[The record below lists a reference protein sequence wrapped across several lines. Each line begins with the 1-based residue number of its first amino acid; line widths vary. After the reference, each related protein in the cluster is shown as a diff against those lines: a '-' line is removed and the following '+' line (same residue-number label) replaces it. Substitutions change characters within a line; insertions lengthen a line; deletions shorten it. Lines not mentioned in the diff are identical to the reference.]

1 MTFNKIVV
9 MVFISLLAIST
20 TSQAQSAL
28 DNKYFAQQLEI
39 DKKKRIKHALKKKK
53 RAEAAAAAAAAA
65 AKTAAPVAQPKP
77 SVSKATAPAP
87 AMMGDCKQ
95 IQAHYKKMCMTK
107 GDMIRWIK

>member
-53 RAEAAAAAAAAA
+53 RAEAAAAAA
-65 AKTAAPVAQPKP
+65 KTAAPVAQPKP

>member
-1 MTFNKIVV
+1 

-28 DNKYFAQQLEI
+28 DNKYFEQQLEI

-53 RAEAAAAAAAAA
+53 REAAAAAKA
-65 AKTAAPVAQPKP
+65 AAPVAQPKP
-77 SVSKATAPAP
+77 SVSKATTPAP

>member
-53 RAEAAAAAAAAA
+53 RAEAAAAAAAAKA
-65 AKTAAPVAQPKP
+65 QAPVVAPVVK
-77 SVSKATAPAP
+77 SKSSAPAP
-87 AMMGDCKQ
+87 AVMGNCKQ
-95 IQAHYKKMCMTK
+95 MQAHYKKMCMTK
-107 GDMIRWIK
+107 GDMIRWVK

>member
-53 RAEAAAAAAAAA
+53 RAEAAAAAAAAKA
-65 AKTAAPVAQPKP
+65 QAPVVAPVVK
-77 SVSKATAPAP
+77 SKSSAPAP
-87 AMMGDCKQ
+87 APAVMGNCKQ
-95 IQAHYKKMCMTK
+95 MQAHYKKMCMTK
-107 GDMIRWIK
+107 GDMIRWVK

>member
-53 RAEAAAAAAAAA
+53 RAEAAAANA
-65 AKTAAPVAQPKP
+65 AAPVAQPKP

>member
-1 MTFNKIVV
+1 

-53 RAEAAAAAAAAA
+53 RAEAAAAAAAA
-65 AKTAAPVAQPKP
+65 KTAAPVAQSKP

>member
-53 RAEAAAAAAAAA
+53 RAEAAAA
-65 AKTAAPVAQPKP
+65 KTAAPVAQPKP
-77 SVSKATAPAP
+77 SVSKATAPAPAPAP

>member
-28 DNKYFAQQLEI
+28 DNKYFEQQLEI

-53 RAEAAAAAAAAA
+53 REAAAAAAAAA
-65 AKTAAPVAQPKP
+65 KAAAPVAQPKP
-77 SVSKATAPAP
+77 SVSKATTPAP

>member
-53 RAEAAAAAAAAA
+53 RAEAAAAAAAAKA
-65 AKTAAPVAQPKP
+65 QAPVVAPVVK
-77 SVSKATAPAP
+77 SKSSAPASAP
-87 AMMGDCKQ
+87 AVMGNCKQ
-95 IQAHYKKMCMTK
+95 MQAHYKKMCMTK
-107 GDMIRWIK
+107 GDMIRWVK

>member
-1 MTFNKIVV
+1 

-53 RAEAAAAAAAAA
+53 RAEAAA

>member
-1 MTFNKIVV
+1 

-28 DNKYFAQQLEI
+28 DNKYFEQQLEI

-53 RAEAAAAAAAAA
+53 REAAAAAAAAA
-65 AKTAAPVAQPKP
+65 KAAAPVAQPKP
-77 SVSKATAPAP
+77 SVSKATTPAP

>member
-53 RAEAAAAAAAAA
+53 RAEAAIAKAQAPVVAPVVKSKSSAAA
-65 AKTAAPVAQPKP
+65 
-77 SVSKATAPAP
+77 PAV
-87 AMMGDCKQ
+87 MGNCKQ
-95 IQAHYKKMCMTK
+95 MQAHYKKMCMTK
-107 GDMIRWIK
+107 GDMIRWVK

>member
-28 DNKYFAQQLEI
+28 DNKYFEQQLEI
-39 DKKKRIKHALKKKK
+39 DKKKRIRHAEKKKK
-53 RAEAAAAAAAAA
+53 RAEAAAAAAAAKA
-65 AKTAAPVAQPKP
+65 AAPVAQPKP
-77 SVSKATAPAP
+77 SVSKATTPAP

>member
-53 RAEAAAAAAAAA
+53 RAEAAAAAATAKAQAPVVAPVVKSKSSAAA
-65 AKTAAPVAQPKP
+65 
-77 SVSKATAPAP
+77 PAV
-87 AMMGDCKQ
+87 MGNCKQ
-95 IQAHYKKMCMTK
+95 MQAHYKKMCMTK
-107 GDMIRWIK
+107 GDMIRWVK

>member
-28 DNKYFAQQLEI
+28 DNKYFEQQLEI
-39 DKKKRIKHALKKKK
+39 DKKKRIRHAEKKKK
-53 RAEAAAAAAAAA
+53 RAEAAAAAAI
-65 AKTAAPVAQPKP
+65 AKAQAPVAVPVKRP
-77 SVSKATAPAP
+77 VSKAAAP
-87 AMMGDCKQ
+87 MMGDCKQ

-107 GDMIRWIK
+107 GDMIRWVK

>member
-53 RAEAAAAAAAAA
+53 RAEAAAAAAV

-95 IQAHYKKMCMTK
+95 IQVHYKKMCMTK

>member
-1 MTFNKIVV
+1 

-28 DNKYFAQQLEI
+28 DNKYFEQQLEI
-39 DKKKRIKHALKKKK
+39 DKKKRIKHAEKKKK
-53 RAEAAAAAAAAA
+53 RAEAAAAAAAA
-65 AKTAAPVAQPKP
+65 KDAAPVAQPKP
-77 SVSKATAPAP
+77 SVSKATVPAL
-87 AMMGDCKQ
+87 AIKGKNCKQ

>member
-1 MTFNKIVV
+1 MKLNKIVGILFV
-9 MVFISLLAIST
+9 SLLIMST

-28 DNKYFAQQLEI
+28 DNKYFAQQLEYEE
-39 DKKKRIKHALKKKK
+39 KKRIRNAEKKKK
-53 RAEAAAAAAAAA
+53 RAETAAAAAD
-65 AKTAAPVAQPKP
+65 AKAAAPVVQPKP
-77 SVSKATAPAP
+77 SVSKATTPAP

>member
-28 DNKYFAQQLEI
+28 DNKYFEQQLEI
-39 DKKKRIKHALKKKK
+39 DKKKRIRHAEKKKK
-53 RAEAAAAAAAAA
+53 RAEAAAAAAV
-65 AKTAAPVAQPKP
+65 AKAAAPVAQPKP
-77 SVSKATAPAP
+77 SVSKATTPAP

>member
-28 DNKYFAQQLEI
+28 DNKYFEQQLEI
-39 DKKKRIKHALKKKK
+39 DKKKRIRHAEKKKK
-53 RAEAAAAAAAAA
+53 RAEAAAAAAKA
-65 AKTAAPVAQPKP
+65 AAPVAQPKP
-77 SVSKATAPAP
+77 SVSKATTPAP

>member
-1 MTFNKIVV
+1 

-53 RAEAAAAAAAAA
+53 RAEAAAAAA

>member
-53 RAEAAAAAAAAA
+53 RAEAAAAAAAA
-65 AKTAAPVAQPKP
+65 KTAAPVAQPKP
-77 SVSKATAPAP
+77 SVSKATAPAPAP

>member
-1 MTFNKIVV
+1 

-28 DNKYFAQQLEI
+28 DNKYFEQQLEI
-39 DKKKRIKHALKKKK
+39 DKKKRIRHAEKKKK
-53 RAEAAAAAAAAA
+53 RAEAAAAAAAAKA
-65 AKTAAPVAQPKP
+65 AAPVAQPKP
-77 SVSKATAPAP
+77 SVSKATTSAPAP

>member
-28 DNKYFAQQLEI
+28 DNKYFEQQLEI

-53 RAEAAAAAAAAA
+53 REAAAAAKA
-65 AKTAAPVAQPKP
+65 AAPVAQPKP
-77 SVSKATAPAP
+77 SVSKATTPAP

>member
-1 MTFNKIVV
+1 

-28 DNKYFAQQLEI
+28 DNKYFAKQLEI

-53 RAEAAAAAAAAA
+53 RAEAAAAA